1 VHQKNSNQ
9 WARCVVETSVM
20 RSLRRERLDFAK
32 RFDNLFN
39 NVGPTTLKT
48 ETRDR
53 HTTSGESQHCMISA
67 VDVEV

>member
-1 VHQKNSNQ
+1 
-9 WARCVVETSVM
+9 M